1 MGKGPYATCQTWAVV
16 SSNKTV
22 DSTYGRRRD
31 ASWKASRPASHTTR
45 LVAVS
50 PSMRVSESAPDSLNT
65 EGPWTVSV
73 PVVEWWQDRYLEVE
87 DERDRWK
94 TEALAARRLL
104 EMYDLLPLVPS
115 SDWKLEQY
123 YADTKSYAAARAANE
138 KENIDAK

>member
-94 TEALAARRLL
+94 TEALAARGLL
-104 EMYDLLPLVPS
+104 L
-115 SDWKLEQY
+115 
-123 YADTKSYAAARAANE
+123 ADGDTESPEDCSFCYKQWVRNKEAYTAARAANE

>member
-1 MGKGPYATCQTWAVV
+1 M
-16 SSNKTV
+16 
-22 DSTYGRRRD
+22 
-31 ASWKASRPASHTTR
+31 SH
-45 LVAVS
+45 
-50 PSMRVSESAPDSLNT
+50 D
-65 EGPWTVSV
+65 
-73 PVVEWWQDRYLEVE
+73 VEWWQDRYLEVE

>member
-1 MGKGPYATCQTWAVV
+1 MGKGPYAMCQTWAVV

-65 EGPWTVSV
+65 EVPWTVSV